1 MKLVAEGVK
10 IDVSGEERVIDIYVN
25 DGGNLVL
32 SGIGSVEYEMLDEEI
47 YFSDY
52 EKVYGS

>member
-32 SGIGSVEYEMLDEEI
+32 SGIGSVVYEMLDEEI